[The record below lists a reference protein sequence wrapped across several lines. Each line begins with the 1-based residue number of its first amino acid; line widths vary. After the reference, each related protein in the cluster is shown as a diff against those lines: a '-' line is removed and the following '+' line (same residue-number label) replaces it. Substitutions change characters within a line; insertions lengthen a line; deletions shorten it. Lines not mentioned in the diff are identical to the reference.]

1 MISRILEVAIGL
13 SYTFLVF
20 TLLCSA
26 AREAV
31 ASMFQTRSMVLVDAV
46 LQLLHERPEK
56 SRMDNWKEGALRLL
70 RKQGGYEVDRLK
82 GDQSS
87 LAYRILRHPLVTGTA
102 QQGRMPSYIPSQ
114 VFARAF
120 IDAMVSRHGL
130 PQGPD
135 AVTPMLAR
143 LNPKLAEVLRSL
155 VPGGA
160 RDLAAL
166 EQAVQFWFD
175 TVMERVRGWYK
186 RRSQIALFLIGLAA
200 AAAINLDAIT
210 LAQRLWT
217 DPAVAA
223 QLTNEA
229 QAALNAGKV
238 AAAPA
243 AGSGDAKVYLDQ
255 LKSVPIGWT
264 GEESGSWGLRA
275 AGWLIAAF
283 AASLGAPF
291 WFQGVGRLQAL
302 RAAGV
307 RPQEE
312 EAAAGVSPKLPTGTG
327 PPQPGSVPVAA
338 TEGAPSSGTS
348 MARNGYE
355 DEVLTRDD
363 FLRIQEKLD
372 LPLEQR
378 SGWPDGA
385 TRERIA
391 DYQREAGFPPDGVLT
406 PALVYRLL
414 A

>member
-1 MISRILEVAIGL
+1 MVSRILEVAIGL

-46 LQLLHERPEK
+46 LQLLHERPPK
-56 SRMDNWKEGALRLL
+56 SRKDNWKEGALRLL
-70 RKQGGYEVDRLK
+70 RQQGGYEVDRLK
-82 GDQSS
+82 NDRSS
-87 LAYRILRHPLVTGTA
+87 LAYRILRHPLITGMA

-130 PQGPD
+130 PQGTD

-160 RDLAAL
+160 RDLTAL

-175 TVMERVRGWYK
+175 TVMERVSGWYK
-186 RRSQIALFLIGLAA
+186 RRSQVALFLIGLVL

-210 LAQRLWT
+210 LAQRLWVDST
-217 DPAVAA
+217 VAV
-223 QLTNEA
+223 QLANEA
-229 QAALNAGKV
+229 QGAVSGST
-238 AAAPA
+238 AAARPA
-243 AGSGDAKVYLDQ
+243 ANNEANVYLDQ

-264 GEESGSWGLRA
+264 GQEHGSWGLRA
-275 AGWLIAAF
+275 AGWLVAAF

-291 WFQGVGRLQAL
+291 WFQGVGRLLAL
-302 RAAGV
+302 RAAGA
-307 RPQEE
+307 RPHED
-312 EAAAGVSPKLPTGTG
+312 ATAGVSPRLPVGTG
-327 PPQPGSVPVAA
+327 LMQRVNVPVKA
-338 TEGAPSSGTS
+338 TDASSSGTS

-355 DEVLTRDD
+355 NEVLTRDD
-363 FLRIQEKLD
+363 FVCIQERLG
-372 LPLEQR
+372 LPPEQR

-385 TRERIA
+385 TRERILGF
-391 DYQREAGFPPDGVLT
+391 QRAHGFPPDGVLT
-406 PALVYRLL
+406 PALVYRLM